1 MQRNPRLHRRA
12 IARLG
17 LAGLLA
23 RLGLT
28 GLLASAAIGSLP
40 EGLLA
45 ADPDTTRLV
54 YFGTYTGA
62 PPQGEGIYVARFNA
76 ADGTLSA
83 PQLAAELRN
92 PSYLALH
99 PSKPFLYAVS
109 EVADA
114 DGKPTGSVV
123 ALAIDPATGLLT
135 KLNHQ
140 SSGGSGPCAVSV
152 DPSGQAVLAANY
164 GGGSSVCLGIEPD
177 GRLRPAVAG
186 TPAGFIQHEGKSVNV
201 ARQEGPHGHS
211 IDPSPDGR
219 FAIVCDL
226 GIDKVLVHA
235 LDAGKA
241 TIRPHGA
248 TAVAAGAG
256 PRHFAF
262 HPDGRHAY
270 CINELDLT
278 VTAFDFDAQAG
289 ALEPVQT
296 LATIPAGITDRSGF
310 STAEIAVHPSGKF
323 VYGSNRGHDSIAM
336 YAVDPPTGR
345 LTFLGA
351 EPIRGKTPR
360 NFAIDPSG
368 KWLLAAGQDSH
379 GVSLFAIDQ
388 STGKLSFTG
397 RTVPVPAPVC
407 ITFR

>member
-1 MQRNPRLHRRA
+1 MTRNTPRLDRRS
-12 IARLG
+12 
-17 LAGLLA
+17 LA

-28 GLLASAAIGSLP
+28 GLLTSAAIGSLP

-45 ADPDTTRLV
+45 ADPGTTRLV
-54 YFGTYTGA
+54 YFGTYTGV
-62 PPQGEGIYVARFNA
+62 PPQGAGIYVARFNA
-76 ADGTLSA
+76 TDGTLSE
-83 PQLAAELRN
+83 PTLAAELRN

-123 ALAIDPATGLLT
+123 ALAIDPATGVLT
-135 KLNHQ
+135 QLNHQ

-164 GGGSSVCLGIEPD
+164 GGGSAVCLGIEPD
-177 GRLRPAVAG
+177 GKLRPALTG
-186 TPAGFIQHEGKSVNV
+186 NPAGFIQHAGKSINT

-219 FAIVCDL
+219 FAVVCDL
-226 GIDKVLVHA
+226 GVDKVFVHA
-235 LDAGKA
+235 LDAGKGTIAPHTAA
-241 TIRPHGA
+241 TMAPGS
-248 TAVAAGAG
+248 G

-262 HPDGRHAY
+262 HPDRRHAY

-278 VTAFDFDAQAG
+278 VTVFDFDARAG

-296 LATIPAGITDRSGF
+296 LSTIPAGITDRSGF

-388 STGKLSFTG
+388 ASGKLSCTG

-407 ITFR
+407 ISFR

>member
-1 MQRNPRLHRRA
+1 MPWNTPRLDRRSV
-12 IARLG
+12 ARLG
-17 LAGLLA
+17 LSGLITSMVIGGPPA
-23 RLGLT
+23 RLF
-28 GLLASAAIGSLP
+28 
-40 EGLLA
+40 A
-45 ADPDTTRLV
+45 ADTDGTRLV

-62 PPQGEGIYVARFNA
+62 PPQGAGIYVARFKA
-76 ADGTLSA
+76 DDGTLSE

-152 DPSGQAVLAANY
+152 DPTGRAVLAANY

-177 GRLRPAVAG
+177 GRLRPAVEG
-186 TPAGFIQHEGKSVNV
+186 NPAGFIQHEGKSVNA

-235 LDAGKA
+235 LDAGKG
-241 TIRPHGA
+241 TIAPH
-248 TAVAAGAG
+248 TAASMTPGAG

-262 HPDGRHAY
+262 HPDRHHAY

-278 VTAFDFDAQAG
+278 VTAFDFDPEKG
-289 ALEPVQT
+289 TLRPVQT
-296 LATIPAGITDRSGF
+296 LPTIPADVTDRTGF

-336 YAVDPPTGR
+336 YAVDPSTGR
-345 LTFLGA
+345 LSFLGV

-379 GVSLFAIDQ
+379 GVRTFAIDQ
-388 STGKLSFTG
+388 VSGKLTDTG

-407 ITFR
+407 ISFR

>member
-1 MQRNPRLHRRA
+1 MPWNTPRLDRRSF
-12 IARLG
+12 ARLG
-17 LAGLLA
+17 LSGLIGCAVL
-23 RLGLT
+23 
-28 GLLASAAIGSLP
+28 GSLP
-40 EGLLA
+40 RRLTA
-45 ADPDTTRLV
+45 ADREGAGLV

-62 PPQGEGIYVARFNA
+62 PPQGAGIYVARFDA
-76 ADGTLSA
+76 ADGTLSE
-83 PQLAAELRN
+83 PRLAAELRN

-123 ALAIDPATGLLT
+123 ALAIDPTTGLLK

-152 DPSGQAVLAANY
+152 DRSGRAVLAANY
-164 GGGSSVCLGIEPD
+164 GGGSAVCLGIEPD
-177 GRLRPAVAG
+177 GKLRPAVAG
-186 TPAGFIQHEGKSVNV
+186 HPAGFIQHEGKSVNA

-219 FAIVCDL
+219 FAVVCDL

-235 LDAGKA
+235 LDAGKGTIAPHSAA
-241 TIRPHGA
+241 TMAPGS
-248 TAVAAGAG
+248 G

-278 VTAFDFDAQAG
+278 VTVFDFDGEKGMLAA
-289 ALEPVQT
+289 VQT
-296 LATIPAGITDRSGF
+296 LPTIPADVTDRGGF

-336 YAVDPPTGR
+336 YAVDGPTGR
-345 LTFLGA
+345 LTFLGV

-360 NFAIDPSG
+360 SFAIDPSG

-379 GVSLFAIDQ
+379 GVSLFTIDP
-388 STGKLSFTG
+388 SSGKLTFTG

-407 ITFR
+407 IAFR

>member
-1 MQRNPRLHRRA
+1 MPWNPRLDRRSVT
-12 IARLG
+12 RLG
-17 LAGLLA
+17 IAGLVA
-23 RLGLT
+23 SVTT
-28 GLLASAAIGSLP
+28 GPLP
-40 EGLLA
+40 EQLLA
-45 ADPDTTRLV
+45 ADPDATRLV
-54 YFGTYTGA
+54 YFGTYTGS
-62 PPQGEGIYVARFNA
+62 PPQGAGIYVARFSA
-76 ADGTLSA
+76 ADGTLSE
-83 PQLAAELRN
+83 PTLAAELRN

-99 PSKPFLYAVS
+99 PSKPLLYAVS

-123 ALAIDPATGLLT
+123 ALAIDPTTGMLT

-177 GRLRPAVAG
+177 GSLRPAVTG
-186 TPAGFIQHEGKSVNV
+186 NPAGFIQHEGKSVNA

-219 FAIVCDL
+219 FAVVCDL

-235 LDAGKA
+235 LDVKKG

-248 TAVAAGAG
+248 TAVAPGAG

-278 VTAFDFDAQAG
+278 VTVFDFDPQAG
-289 ALEPVQT
+289 ALAPVQT
-296 LATIPAGITDRSGF
+296 LSTIPEGISDRRGF

-336 YAVDPPTGR
+336 YAVDQSTGR
-345 LTFLGA
+345 LTFLGV

-379 GVSLFAIDQ
+379 GVSLFSIDQ
-388 STGKLSFTG
+388 ATGKLAFTG
-397 RTVPVPAPVC
+397 RTIPVPAPVC

>member
-1 MQRNPRLHRRA
+1 M
-12 IARLG
+12 
-17 LAGLLA
+17 AGVLLA
-23 RLGLT
+23 T
-28 GLLASAAIGSLP
+28 SAAI
-40 EGLLA
+40 LA
-45 ADPDTTRLV
+45 AGPTAATRAGAAEPGRLV

-62 PPQGEGIYVARFNA
+62 PPQGAGIYVARFD
-76 ADGTLSA
+76 ADQGELTA

-92 PSYLALH
+92 PSYLASH
-99 PSKPFLYAVS
+99 PKKPALYAVS

-123 ALAIDPATGLLT
+123 ALAVDPVTGMLT

-152 DPSGQAVLAANY
+152 DPSGRAVLAANY
-164 GGGSSVCLGIEPD
+164 GGGSSVCLGIDED
-177 GRLRPAVAG
+177 GRLRPSVSG
-186 TPAGFIQHEGKSVNV
+186 SPSGFIQHEGKSVNQ

-226 GIDKVLVHA
+226 GIDKVLIHA
-235 LDAGKA
+235 LDAARA
-241 TIRPHGA
+241 TIRPHA
-248 TAVAAGAG
+248 AAAVAAGAG

-278 VTAFDFDAQAG
+278 VTAFEFDAREG
-289 ALEPVQT
+289 SLKPVQT
-296 LATIPAGITDRSGF
+296 LSTLPADTTDRTGF

-323 VYGSNRGHDSIAM
+323 LYGSNRGHDSIAM
-336 YAVDPPTGR
+336 YAVDQPTGR
-345 LTFLGA
+345 LTFLGV
-351 EPIRGKTPR
+351 EPIQGKTPR

-368 KWLLAAGQDSH
+368 KWLLAADQDSH

-388 STGKLSFTG
+388 TSGKLSYTG
-397 RTVPVPAPVC
+397 RTISVPAPVC

>member
-1 MQRNPRLHRRA
+1 MPWNTPRLDRRSV
-12 IARLG
+12 
-17 LAGLLA
+17 A

-28 GLLASAAIGSLP
+28 GLLASTAIGSLP
-40 EGLLA
+40 GGLLA
-45 ADPDTTRLV
+45 ADPDGARLV

-62 PPQGEGIYVARFNA
+62 PPQGAGIYVARFNA
-76 ADGTLSA
+76 ADGTLSE

-99 PSKPFLYAVS
+99 PTLPVLYAVS

-114 DGKPTGSVV
+114 DGTPTGSIV
-123 ALAIDPATGLLT
+123 ALAIDPASGLLT

-140 SSGGSGPCAVSV
+140 SSGGGGPCAVSV
-152 DPSGQAVLAANY
+152 DPSGRAVLAANY
-164 GGGSSVCLGIEPD
+164 GGGSSVCLGLEAD
-177 GRLRPAVAG
+177 GRLRPAVKG
-186 TPAGFIQHEGKSVNV
+186 DPAGFIQHAGKSVNA

-211 IDPSPDGR
+211 IDSSPDGR
-219 FAIVCDL
+219 FAVVCDL

-235 LDAGKA
+235 LDAGKG
-241 TIRPHGA
+241 TIRPHGEA
-248 TAVAAGAG
+248 RVAAGAG

-262 HPDGRHAY
+262 HPDRRHAY

-278 VTAFDFDAQAG
+278 VTTFDFDAQEG
-289 ALEPVQT
+289 TLKPVQS
-296 LATIPAGITDRSGF
+296 LSTIPAAITDRSGF

-336 YAVDPPTGR
+336 YAVDGPTGW
-345 LTFLGA
+345 LTFLGV
-351 EPIRGKTPR
+351 EPIHGKTPR

-379 GVSLFAIDQ
+379 GVSVFAIDQ
-388 STGKLSFTG
+388 GSGKLAFTG
-397 RTVPVPAPVC
+397 RTTPVPAPVC
-407 ITFR
+407 ISFR